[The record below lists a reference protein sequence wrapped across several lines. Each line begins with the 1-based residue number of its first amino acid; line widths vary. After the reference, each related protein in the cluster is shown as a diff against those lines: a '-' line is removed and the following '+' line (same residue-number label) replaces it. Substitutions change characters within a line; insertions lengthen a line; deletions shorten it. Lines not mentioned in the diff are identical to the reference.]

1 MRPTQLVICAHCGN
15 SVEREC
21 RDVSKVTRQLY
32 GRKKL
37 FCSKACAKAARST
50 AIVYQCSQCS
60 KDVTK
65 RPSEMKKSKRAFCG
79 QSCAA
84 LYNNAHKMHGY
95 RRSKLEKW
103 LEEQLKELYPE
114 LAFSC
119 NDKTAINSELDFYFP
134 SIKLGI
140 ELNGIF
146 HYEPIYGP
154 EKLERIQ
161 VNDDRKFK
169 LCAEKGVALCV
180 IDTSAMKHFK
190 EKKAAQFLD
199 IIRNIIQKHL

>member
-1 MRPTQLVICAHCGN
+1 
-15 SVEREC
+15 
-21 RDVSKVTRQLY
+21 
-32 GRKKL
+32 
-37 FCSKACAKAARST
+37 
-50 AIVYQCSQCS
+50 
-60 KDVTK
+60 
-65 RPSEMKKSKRAFCG
+65 MKKSKRAFCG

-84 LYNNAHKMHGY
+84 LYNNAHKIHGC

-103 LEEQLKELYPE
+103 LEERLKQLYPE
-114 LAFSC
+114 LAFTC

-146 HYEPIYGP
+146 HYEPIYGS

-169 LCAEKGVALCV
+169 LCAEKGVSLCV

-199 IIRNIIQKHL
+199 IIQSIIQKHL